1 VPLYQKLGIKSG
13 YTVSLVGAP
22 PGFRQ
27 TLGELP
33 ENVVVRDG
41 VRDQSNLTLWF
52 ARSRTELEERL
63 QRMKVFSK
71 NAGLWIIWPKQT
83 SQLQTDLGQ
92 PVVREAG
99 IAAGMV
105 DFKICSIDKI
115 WSGLRFTL
123 KKKQLSCPIDC
134 ELAQRS
140 IVFNLGSKIDCFTR
154 TVSAMVT

>member
-123 KKKQLSCPIDC
+123 KKK
-134 ELAQRS
+134 
-140 IVFNLGSKIDCFTR
+140 
-154 TVSAMVT
+154 